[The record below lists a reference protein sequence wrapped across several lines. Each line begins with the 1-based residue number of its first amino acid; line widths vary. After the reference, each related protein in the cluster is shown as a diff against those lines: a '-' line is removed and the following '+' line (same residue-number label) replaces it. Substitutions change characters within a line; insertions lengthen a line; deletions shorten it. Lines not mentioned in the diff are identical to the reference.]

1 MKKPAGEQAC
11 GAAAGI
17 SSNAAI
23 LRPAKD
29 LHQPPQSA
37 SCRWRK
43 RALTGDDDD
52 VARRIARAVA
62 QVYWLIELYG
72 EAIAPFQAM
81 GSATKRHLNAALLHQ
96 DLVMNADIAGT
107 RFNRHARAGRQNY
120 FDDL

>member
-1 MKKPAGEQAC
+1 MALYT
-11 GAAAGI
+11 
-17 SSNAAI
+17 SS
-23 LRPAKD
+23 PG
-29 LHQPPQSA
+29 
-37 SCRWRK
+37 CT

-120 FDDL
+120 FDDLKGGGKFGRRNIAPHVAG